1 MDRNL
6 SLILLVAAAV
16 FLPMM
21 LCQERGKQGPVREPV
36 AAARAVDRDPAH
48 KVFPVG
54 NAPREKYVLETPEM
68 RVVFNSVGGT
78 IKDIFLKKF
87 VKRAGQDPRDP
98 ANWVTLIDHK
108 VYQALDR
115 EGRDQG
121 TYIFSFALEDPLGKF
136 NLYSMEGDQ
145 AKPVEPQQV
154 PWFREVFSEKGAR
167 GVRYKLPLSSGLTL
181 VKEFR
186 FPKGTYHFLLKLT
199 LVNEGYDL
207 KGQTLNWPLVLTGAS
222 VVPSETFMQGPD
234 YTILDYYGP
243 PRVIAQRKEHS
254 RDPNVPDKFLEA
266 DLAMA
271 DGKPNPP
278 LSARVVASVAS
289 SFNQYIDFAGSY
301 HKFFAC
307 LLTPVGEESRAAVK
321 DVSAFK
327 VPLVYPG
334 VEGLKWKAQPWGQI
348 LPRFGLNLRVPEKG
362 KRKTLEFQVYAGP
375 KDVTLW
381 ERVPAYQDYYEVY
394 RADLDR
400 QNCFCTIPGV
410 GFFGRLLLTLLRF
423 FHSIAG
429 NWGLA
434 TILLTVLVRLVL
446 VPLNF
451 KSQYE
456 MAHYQKRMSKVKP
469 LMDEIRKK
477 YAKNKQKMNQE
488 LMKLQKKHKLTPPLM
503 GCLPMFITI
512 PVFFGLFMALRVSF
526 DLRQQPFFGWIKD
539 LSMPDMLFR
548 IQEGAVGWA
557 DKLIPDYFNV
567 LPILMTLLW
576 WLQQKLMPKSDDP
589 QQKQMQV
596 MMQFMPIL
604 FGFMLYNYAA
614 GLALYM
620 TVSSL
625 FGILEARLIKKKVQ
639 ALTQAEA
646 LAPTGR

>member
-21 LCQERGKQGPVREPV
+21 LCQKPRKGAAREPAPAV
-36 AAARAVDRDPAH
+36 LAVDRDPAH

-54 NAPREKYVLETPEM
+54 EAPREKYVLETPEM

-87 VKRAGQDPRDP
+87 VKRAGQDPGNP
-98 ANWVTLIDHK
+98 ANWVTLIDHR
-108 VYQALDR
+108 VYQALDA

-121 TYIFSFALEDPLGKF
+121 VYVFSFALEDPFGKF
-136 NLYSMEGDQ
+136 NLYTMDGGK
-145 AKPVEPQQV
+145 ARPVEPQQV
-154 PWFREVFSEKGAR
+154 PWYRENFSEKGVQ
-167 GVRYKLPLSSGLTL
+167 GVRYKLPLTSGLTL

-186 FPKGTYHFLLKLT
+186 FPRGAYHFFLKLT
-199 LVNEGYDL
+199 LENEGYDL
-207 KGQTLNWPLVLTGAS
+207 KGRTLNWPLTLTGAS
-222 VVPSETFMQGPD
+222 VVPSESFMQGPD

-243 PRVIAQRKEHS
+243 PRVIAQRRERTGVQGGK
-254 RDPNVPDKFLEA
+254 DKFLSA
-266 DLAMA
+266 DLVMA

-278 LSARVVASVAS
+278 MGQRVVASVAG

-307 LLTPVGEESRAAVK
+307 LLSPLGRKSRDAVK

-327 VPLVYPG
+327 VPLLYPG
-334 VEGLKWKAQPWGQI
+334 TEGLRLKTKPWGQI
-348 LPRFGLNLRVPEKG
+348 LPRFGLNLRVPEQG
-362 KRKTLEFQVYAGP
+362 KKSDLEFQVYAGP

-400 QNCFCTIPGV
+400 QNCFCTVPGV

-429 NWGLA
+429 NWGVA
-434 TILLTVLVRLVL
+434 TIMLTVLVRLLL

-477 YAKNKQKMNQE
+477 YAKNKQRMNQE

-512 PVFFGLFMALRVSF
+512 PVFFGLFIALRVSF
-526 DLRQQPFFGWIKD
+526 DLRQQPFIWWIKD

-548 IQEGAVGWA
+548 IQEGATGWA

-604 FGFMLYNYAA
+604 FGFMLYNYAS

-625 FGILEARLIKKKVQ
+625 FGIFEARLIKKKVQ
-639 ALTQAEA
+639 ELTQAES
-646 LAPTGR
+646 LAPAKT

>member
-21 LCQERGKQGPVREPV
+21 LCQKPGEKGPVREAAPV
-36 AAARAVDRDPAH
+36 VRTVDRDPAH

-54 NAPREKYVLETPEM
+54 EAPREKYVLETPEM

-78 IKDIFLKKF
+78 IKDIYLKKF
-87 VKRAGQDPRDP
+87 VKRAGQDPENP
-98 ANWVTLIDHK
+98 ANWVTLIDHR

-136 NLYSMEGDQ
+136 NLYSMEGGK
-145 AKPVEPQQV
+145 ARAVEPQQV
-154 PWFREVFSEKGAR
+154 PWFRENFSEKGVR

-186 FPKGTYHFLLKLT
+186 FLPGSYHFFLKLT
-199 LVNEGYDL
+199 LENDGFDL
-207 KGQTLNWPLVLTGAS
+207 KGRTLNWPLTLTGAS
-222 VVPSETFMQGPD
+222 VVPSEPFMQGPD

-243 PRVIAQRKEHS
+243 PRVIAQRKE
-254 RDPNVPDKFLEA
+254 RVQGGEDKFLSA
-266 DLAMA
+266 DLVMA

-278 LSARVVASVAS
+278 MGQRVVASVAG

-307 LLTPVGEESRAAVK
+307 LMTPLGREGRDAVK

-327 VPLVYPG
+327 VPLLYPG
-334 VEGLKWKAQPWGQI
+334 MEGLKLKAKPWGQI
-348 LPRFGLNLRVPEKG
+348 LPRFGLTLRVPEQG
-362 KRKTLEFQVYAGP
+362 KKSEVEFQVYAGP

-381 ERVPAYQDYYEVY
+381 ERVPAYKDYYEVY

-423 FHSIAG
+423 FHSIAA
-429 NWGLA
+429 NWGVA
-434 TILLTVLVRLVL
+434 IILLTVMVRLLL

-512 PVFFGLFMALRVSF
+512 PVFFGLFIALRVSF
-526 DLRQQPFFGWIKD
+526 DLRQQPFILWIKD
-539 LSMPDMLFR
+539 LSMPDMLLR
-548 IQEGAVGWA
+548 LQEGAVGWA
-557 DKLIPDYFNV
+557 DKLIPDYLNV

-604 FGFMLYNYAA
+604 FGFMLYNYAS

-625 FGILEARLIKKKVQ
+625 FGIFEARLIKKKVQ
-639 ALTQAEA
+639 ELSQAES
-646 LAPTGR
+646 LAPARK

>member
-1 MDRNL
+1 MEP
-6 SLILLVAAAV
+6 AAAV
-16 FLPMM
+16 
-21 LCQERGKQGPVREPV
+21 RG
-36 AAARAVDRDPAH
+36 VDRDPAH

-54 NAPREKYVLETPEM
+54 KAPREKYVLETPLM
-68 RVVFNSVGGT
+68 KVVFNSVGGT

-87 VKRAGQDPRDP
+87 VKRAGQDPKDP
-98 ANWVTLIDHK
+98 ANWVTLIDHRI
-108 VYQALDR
+108 YQALDR
-115 EGRDQG
+115 TGRDQG

-136 NLYSMEGDQ
+136 NLYTMEGKK
-145 AKPVEPQQV
+145 AVPVEPQQV
-154 PWFREVFSEKGAR
+154 PWFREDFTEKGVV
-167 GVRYKLPLSSGLTL
+167 GVRYKLPLTSGLTL

-186 FPKGTYHFLLKLT
+186 FPRNAYHFELSLT
-199 LVNEGYDL
+199 VENEGYDL
-207 KGQTLNWPLVLTGAS
+207 RGRTLMWPLVLTGAS
-222 VVPSETFMQGPD
+222 VVPSESFMQGPD

-243 PRVIAQRKEHS
+243 PRVIAQRKERS
-254 RDPNVPDKFLEA
+254 QDPGTPDKFLPA

-289 SFNQYIDFAGSY
+289 SFRQYIDFAGSY

-307 LLTPVGEESRAAVK
+307 LISPKGEETRSAVK

-327 VPLVYPG
+327 VPALFPG
-334 VEGLKWKAQPWGQI
+334 MEGLKLKAQPWGQI
-348 LPRFGLNLRVPEKG
+348 LPRLGLNLKIPEQG
-362 KRKTLEFQVYAGP
+362 RRNSLAFQVYAGP

-400 QNCFCTIPGV
+400 QNCFCTVPGV

-423 FHSIAG
+423 FHSISG

-434 TILLTVLVRLVL
+434 IILLTVLVRLLL

-477 YAKNKQKMNQE
+477 YAKNKQRMNQE
-488 LMKLQKKHKLTPPLM
+488 LMKLQKKYKLTPPLM

-512 PVFFGLFMALRVSF
+512 PVFFGLFIALRVSF
-526 DLRQQPFFGWIKD
+526 DLRQQPFVWWIKD
-539 LSMPDMLFR
+539 LSMPDMLMR
-548 IQEGAVGWA
+548 IQTGATGWA
-557 DKLIPDYFNV
+557 DKLVPDYLNV
-567 LPILMTLLW
+567 LPLLMTLLW

-604 FGFMLYNYAA
+604 FGFMLYNYAS

-639 ALTQAEA
+639 ALTLAEA
-646 LAPTGR
+646 QAAPGR